1 MHMYIGLAKDIEVR
15 GKPLQLEWIYT
26 IGEGHSGRRKPQGRQ
41 RETTL
46 ANTWYVRMRVC
57 SCTILRC

>member
-26 IGEGHSGRRKPQGRQ
+26 IFGHKGSSSGIRD
-41 RETTL
+41 
-46 ANTWYVRMRVC
+46 V
-57 SCTILRC
+57 S